1 MPTRAAPSTPSGE
14 PGGNEP
20 RIQPEEPHARR
31 DEPRAKPPVHR
42 KKPRG
47 ERPGAQPDKPLRADA
62 QRNRVRILQAAEE
75 VFAEKGATA
84 STEEVA
90 ARAGVAIGTIFRH
103 FPTKDALLAAIM
115 KNLRERLT
123 DEATSLSATGD
134 PTTALFT
141 FFSHIVAQSAAT
153 ATVVDLLADT
163 GVDVR
168 PDQALQGL
176 SGAVEALL
184 DRAQAADAIRRDVE
198 IGDVMALLAAQCQ
211 GALSGRWD
219 EGLQRRTLAI
229 IFDGLRPADQ
239 RETAARRKSTTPRE
253 AGARTS

>member
-1 MPTRAAPSTPSGE
+1 MPTKAAASTPSGE
-14 PGGNEP
+14 PGG
-20 RIQPEEPHARR
+20 EEPPVRR
-31 DEPRAKPPVHR
+31 E
-42 KKPRG
+42 KPRG
-47 ERPGAQPDKPLRADA
+47 KQPGAQQDKPLRADA

-75 VFAEKGATA
+75 VFAKKGATA

-103 FPTKDALLAAIM
+103 FPTKGALLSAIM

-123 DEATSLSATGD
+123 DEATTLSATGD
-134 PTTALFT
+134 PATALFT

-168 PDQALQGL
+168 PDKALHGL
-176 SGAVEALL
+176 SGALEALL
-184 DRAQAADAIRRDVE
+184 DRAQAAGAIRRDVG
-198 IGDVMALLAAQCQ
+198 IGDVMALLVAQCQ

-219 EGLQRRTLAI
+219 EDLQRRTLTI
-229 IFDGLRPADQ
+229 IFDGLRHQ
-239 RETAARRKSTTPRE
+239 ETHARRTKKSLTPGE
-253 AGARTS
+253 AGARTG